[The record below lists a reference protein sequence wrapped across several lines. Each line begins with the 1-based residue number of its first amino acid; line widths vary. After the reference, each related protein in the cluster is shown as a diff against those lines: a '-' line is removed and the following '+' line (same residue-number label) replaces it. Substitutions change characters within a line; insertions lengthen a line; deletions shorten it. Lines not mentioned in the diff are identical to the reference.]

1 MTWNTH
7 LLFNILSQF
16 VENQDHYLSFI
27 YFTFGLVINLVHF
40 YNLDIQILPISQDKS
55 ALMISLVIH
64 SPLKPKVIIK
74 NNISKHPRILLIL
87 NIDAIADNPLP
98 KSAILTQIYVF
109 CLCLFGEKLRN
120 SFIKLQDYFHILR
133 LMPKCSRE
141 TKEINLF
148 LLVNSLYYLL
158 LTQTQF
164 DIDVWYCDLDSNFN

>member
-16 VENQDHYLSFI
+16 VQNQDHHLSFI

-74 NNISKHPRILLIL
+74 NNISKHPGILLIL
-87 NIDAIADNPLP
+87 NIDTIAENPLP
-98 KSAILTQIYVF
+98 QSAILTQIYVF

-120 SFIKLQDYFHILR
+120 SFINCKITFIFWDWC
-133 LMPKCSRE
+133 PSAP
-141 TKEINLF
+141 
-148 LLVNSLYYLL
+148 
-158 LTQTQF
+158 
-164 DIDVWYCDLDSNFN
+164 